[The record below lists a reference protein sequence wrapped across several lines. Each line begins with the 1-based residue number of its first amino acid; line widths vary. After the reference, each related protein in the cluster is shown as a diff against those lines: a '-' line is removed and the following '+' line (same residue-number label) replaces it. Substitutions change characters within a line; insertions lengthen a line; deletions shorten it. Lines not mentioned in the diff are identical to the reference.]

1 MTTITLAAK
10 REGYPLPTPEERE
23 AVRWSQPLDRVR
35 MERSISMGSSDLPLN
50 LPTAQSPS
58 APVDELLEADALKE
72 LLSPGHAGGNAS
84 GTWAEKAQEEDNRAF
99 QAWLDCS
106 WAFSTLAARATLIF
120 THFAVNRFGSACPG
134 LGSWAIFRRSVAPTT
149 PPTW

>member
-50 LPTAQSPS
+50 LPA
-58 APVDELLEADALKE
+58 APVDELLEADASKE
-72 LLSPGHAGGNAS
+72 LLSPGHAGGTAS
-84 GTWAEKAQEEDNRAF
+84 GKWAEKAQEEDNRAF
-99 QAWLDCS
+99 QAWFDCS
-106 WAFSTLAARATLIF
+106 WPFSTLAARATLIF
-120 THFAVNRFGSACPG
+120 THFAVTRFGSACPG

-149 PPTW
+149 LPTW